1 MTIYDIFSLLGGL
14 GLFLYGMDMMGKGLE
29 SAAGNKLKTVLEKLT
44 SNRLR
49 GVLVGALVTCV
60 IQSSSA
66 TTVMVVGFVNAGL
79 MNLSQAFGVILGANI
94 GTTITAQII
103 ALDLS
108 ELAPLFII
116 IGVAPLMFSK
126 RQSIRNLSMVIAG
139 FGILFFGMNTMSVA
153 MEPLRN
159 APWFLSLM
167 GGMEN
172 PVMGILVG
180 AVFTAIIQSS
190 SASVG
195 ILQALAASGAVAVT
209 ATHYAGLYIVLGCNI
224 GTCVTALLASIGGN
238 TMAIRTSMMH
248 LITKVVGAFLFAIL
262 IALLPL
268 PAIVASWS
276 PNDPSR
282 IIANFHTIFNV
293 INTIVLFPFGN
304 LIVKWMMKMIKG
316 NTDRDME
323 GSTLYLD
330 DRILDTPT
338 MASISIHQELGRLAD
353 KVKDNFA
360 LSVEAF
366 FEQSEEKAEKVFRE
380 EKNIDHIAAEII
392 RFLVKLQAI
401 PEVTDTD
408 RRDIFHLHDVISNI
422 ERIGDHAENIAEYAL
437 DCRTNDFHF
446 SQAAIKELKEMVSHA
461 QQAYAA
467 AICVIKGEGHEEE
480 ERRLCWENEDMV
492 DKLRDDVR
500 DNHLIRL
507 AKGECDPRSGMAYT
521 DMVVDLERIA
531 DHATNLVGPE
541 EEKNAVV

>member
-44 SNRLR
+44 SNRFR

-79 MNLSQAFGVILGANI
+79 MNLSQAYGVILGANI

-126 RQSIRNLSMVIAG
+126 RQSIRNLSMVVAG

-248 LITKVVGAFLFAIL
+248 LITKVIGAFLFAIL

-316 NTDRDME
+316 NTDRDM
-323 GSTLYLD
+323 
-330 DRILDTPT
+330 
-338 MASISIHQELGRLAD
+338 
-353 KVKDNFA
+353 
-360 LSVEAF
+360 
-366 FEQSEEKAEKVFRE
+366 
-380 EKNIDHIAAEII
+380 
-392 RFLVKLQAI
+392 
-401 PEVTDTD
+401 
-408 RRDIFHLHDVISNI
+408 
-422 ERIGDHAENIAEYAL
+422 
-437 DCRTNDFHF
+437 
-446 SQAAIKELKEMVSHA
+446 
-461 QQAYAA
+461 
-467 AICVIKGEGHEEE
+467 
-480 ERRLCWENEDMV
+480 
-492 DKLRDDVR
+492 
-500 DNHLIRL
+500 
-507 AKGECDPRSGMAYT
+507 
-521 DMVVDLERIA
+521 
-531 DHATNLVGPE
+531 
-541 EEKNAVV
+541 